1 MYSISL
7 IAEIIHGKLIANTDT
22 TITIGDLVYDSR
34 NLQGKNNP
42 LFFALVTSKN
52 NGHKY
57 IAEALAKGVN
67 NFVVQKEFE
76 SQILNYSQSNFIIV
90 DNTLLAMQ
98 QLATYHRQ
106 QFSIPIIG
114 ITGSNGKTAVKEW
127 LCQLLC
133 EDYTIAY
140 SPNSFNSQIGVPLSV
155 WTLKEGDQLGIFE
168 AGISQPNEMMA
179 LQKIIQ
185 PTIGIFTNIG
195 TAHDGAFDNMTQKI
209 NEKLQL
215 FTAVGTL
222 IYCADHDAIDNVLK
236 NTQWTTSVRL
246 LSWSRKKTNVD
257 LFISDINVQAKET
270 RMSAL
275 YKGNK
280 IHISIPFTDAAAIEN
295 AIHCWLTMLL
305 LGYKN
310 DVINQRIAQLIP
322 VSMRLE
328 IKHGIN
334 NCLIIN
340 DTYNS
345 DINSL
350 QIAIDLMDNQKQ
362 YAKKTVI
369 ISDILQS
376 RQAEKD
382 LYADI
387 ADLLRKKKVD
397 RIIGIGE
404 AINRQQGMFD
414 TEKEFFRNTDEFLA
428 KFNVKTLNH
437 EVVLIKGARDFCF
450 ERIANY
456 LEEKTHETILEV
468 NLKNMIANMNY
479 YRSLLHKETKV
490 MAMVKAFSYG
500 TGGVDVA
507 NALQYHGV
515 NYLTVAYAD
524 EGISLR
530 NQNIQLPIMVM
541 NPEQRSVDT
550 IIKYNLQ
557 PEIYSFSILQLF
569 LDGIK
574 EHTNIIRVH
583 IKIDTGMHRLGFLPE
598 EIPALIGILKA
609 NKQIVVESVFSHF
622 VAADDPTEDDFSTHQ
637 VELLS
642 KVHQQMTEALGYR
655 PLKHIANTAGLCRFP
670 QYHFDMVRMGIGLYG
685 INPFVDKNKISN
697 VATLK
702 TIVSQVKSIKAG
714 ETVGYNRR
722 FKADR
727 DSVIATIPI
736 GYADG
741 LPRSAGNGHARVL
754 INGKLVP
761 IVGNICMDMCMVDV
775 TDVPTQEG
783 DMVIVFGKE
792 LPLENLAQATGLIT
806 YELLTGISQRVKR
819 IYVED

>member
-1 MYSISL
+1 
-7 IAEIIHGKLIANTDT
+7 
-22 TITIGDLVYDSR
+22 
-34 NLQGKNNP
+34 
-42 LFFALVTSKN
+42 
-52 NGHKY
+52 
-57 IAEALAKGVN
+57 
-67 NFVVQKEFE
+67 
-76 SQILNYSQSNFIIV
+76 
-90 DNTLLAMQ
+90 
-98 QLATYHRQ
+98 
-106 QFSIPIIG
+106 
-114 ITGSNGKTAVKEW
+114 
-127 LCQLLC
+127 
-133 EDYTIAY
+133 
-140 SPNSFNSQIGVPLSV
+140 
-155 WTLKEGDQLGIFE
+155 
-168 AGISQPNEMMA
+168 
-179 LQKIIQ
+179 
-185 PTIGIFTNIG
+185 
-195 TAHDGAFDNMTQKI
+195 
-209 NEKLQL
+209 
-215 FTAVGTL
+215 
-222 IYCADHDAIDNVLK
+222 
-236 NTQWTTSVRL
+236 
-246 LSWSRKKTNVD
+246 
-257 LFISDINVQAKET
+257 
-270 RMSAL
+270 
-275 YKGNK
+275 
-280 IHISIPFTDAAAIEN
+280 
-295 AIHCWLTMLL
+295 
-305 LGYKN
+305 
-310 DVINQRIAQLIP
+310 
-322 VSMRLE
+322 
-328 IKHGIN
+328 
-334 NCLIIN
+334 
-340 DTYNS
+340 
-345 DINSL
+345 
-350 QIAIDLMDNQKQ
+350 
-362 YAKKTVI
+362 
-369 ISDILQS
+369 
-376 RQAEKD
+376 
-382 LYADI
+382 
-387 ADLLRKKKVD
+387 
-397 RIIGIGE
+397 
-404 AINRQQGMFD
+404 
-414 TEKEFFRNTDEFLA
+414 EKEFFKNTDEFLA

-456 LEEKTHETILEV
+456 LEEKTHETVLEV

-524 EGISLR
+524 EGVSLR

-557 PEIYSFSILQLF
+557 PEIYSFSILKLF

-574 EHTNIIRVH
+574 EHTDIDIRVH

-622 VAADDPTEDDFSTHQ
+622 VAADDPKEDEFSAHQ
-637 VELLS
+637 VELLG
-642 KVHQQMTEALGYR
+642 KVHQQIADELGYR

-727 DSVIATIPI
+727 DSVIATISI

-741 LPRSAGNGHARVL
+741 LPRSAGNGHARML
-754 INGKLVP
+754 INGRLVP

-792 LPLENLAQATGLIT
+792 LPLEDLAQATGLIT